1 MILVQL
7 KGGLGNQMFQY
18 AAGRSL
24 ALKHR
29 VPLLL
34 DTASYEPRQGGMY
47 ALNGLNIRATV
58 ATAADLAAFQPGLA
72 GKVLNRVLPVSFRR
86 VYKEPYFE
94 YDPHFF
100 QARASVYLKGY
111 WQSWRYFEPVQDTI
125 LQDFTFSIPFSQPIL
140 NKAAELQ
147 ATESIAMHFRRGD
160 YTDATTAAYHGIC
173 EPAYYD
179 AAAAHMLGRY
189 PQAKFYIFTNDPA
202 WVKNNLPAGISYEI
216 VSGQLSH
223 SQYEDLFL
231 MSRCRHQIIAN
242 SSFSWWA
249 AWLNRHEEKQVVA
262 PARWFAVAG
271 MNAKDLVP
279 ASWHSI

>member
-24 ALKHR
+24 ALKYR

-34 DTASYEPRQGGMY
+34 DPASYEPRQAGMY
-47 ALNGLNIRATV
+47 ALNGLNIDAAV
-58 ATAADLAAFQPGLA
+58 ATPADLAAFRPGTI
-72 GKVLNRVLPVSFRR
+72 GKVLNRVLPLQLRR
-86 VYKEPYFE
+86 VYKEPHYE
-94 YDPHFF
+94 YDPQFL
-100 QARASVYLKGY
+100 QARPPLYLRGY

-125 LQDFTFSIPFSQPIL
+125 LKDFTFAIPFSQQVL

-179 AAAAHMLGRY
+179 AAAAYMLTQH

-202 WVKNNLPAGISYEI
+202 WVKDNLPAGISYEI
-216 VSGQLSH
+216 VSGKLSH
-223 SQYEDLFL
+223 TQYEDLFL
-231 MSRCRHQIIAN
+231 MSHCRHQVIAN

-249 AWLNRHEEKQVVA
+249 AWLNRHKGKQVVA
-262 PARWFAVAG
+262 PARWFAIDSLS
-271 MNAKDLVP
+271 AKDLVP
-279 ASWHSI
+279 ASWHRI